1 MSSLEKI
8 KKLQECI
15 EFAKEELGN
24 GFLAGDIFSAEGLPV
39 VEGYHSN
46 PKASA
51 LFANITEYIRKAVR
65 GSNFPDLRDY
75 YLIEL
80 EDNKAVIVIL
90 DTDFEWGMLVDTKQ
104 VKLGYLFSIFLPQA
118 IEKFQKISNM

>member
-15 EFAKEELGN
+15 EFAKEELGH
-24 GFLAGDIFSAEGLPV
+24 GFLAGDIFSTDGLPI

-51 LFANITEYIRKAVR
+51 LFANITEYIKKAVK
-65 GSNFPDLRDY
+65 GSNFPELRDY
-75 YLIEL
+75 YLVEL

-90 DTDFEWGMLVDTKQ
+90 NDEFEWGMLIDTKA

-118 IEKFQKISNM
+118 IKKFQEI